1 MSITSIAAINLCYSK
16 SENAMTS
23 ISVKESTKREL
34 LDVVSLLQ
42 TKYRR
47 RVDFDE
53 AIQYLLGQRRNKDPK
68 LLLEACSEEE
78 SVDELLEELYKE
90 RRKDDERYQRFSS
103 S

>member
-1 MSITSIAAINLCYSK
+1 
-16 SENAMTS
+16 MTS

-34 LDVVSLLQ
+34 LDVVSFLQ
-42 TKYRR
+42 TINRR

-53 AIQYLLGQRRNKDPK
+53 AIQYLLGQRRIKDPK

-78 SVDELLEELYKE
+78 NVDELLEVLYND
-90 RRKDDERYQRFSS
+90 RREDDERYQRLSS